1 MARLC
6 NETDTSEQPTTR
18 TLATMINT
26 GFVMKL
32 NYLAS
37 ARKQEESLDPR
48 KSQTNPQ
55 SILPYHQK
63 PIAQMYASPPP
74 LPPLKAHMQ
83 NPDHDP
89 RKRYTQSPFTSSE
102 SMQGQGRVAGL
113 LLSLNPPKFQYTTKT
128 PSLSTALDS
137 VALRTYVALTSNSA
151 RTPYQLRPAR
161 WKREE
166 TAKFVS
172 SI

>member
-1 MARLC
+1 
-6 NETDTSEQPTTR
+6 
-18 TLATMINT
+18 MINT

-32 NYLAS
+32 NYYAS

-55 SILPYHQK
+55 SILLYHQK

-74 LPPLKAHMQ
+74 PLKAHLQ

-102 SMQGQGRVAGL
+102 SMQEQGG
-113 LLSLNPPKFQYTTKT
+113 
-128 PSLSTALDS
+128 
-137 VALRTYVALTSNSA
+137 
-151 RTPYQLRPAR
+151 
-161 WKREE
+161 
-166 TAKFVS
+166 
-172 SI
+172 